1 MNWLINRKKYKPFI
15 YIITIVV
22 YAANMALL
30 MICVRFAYCIIKG
43 IQTDWYKKAELTA
56 SRDDMFFA
64 DKSQVVFFTLAIVFV
79 FIILFALLVILGYRR
94 LLFENMKRDTAVLF
108 IQGYREEK
116 ILLFFMTDVMADILI
131 SIPLAN
137 LFMGIIIIKIC
148 ENSMYQTI
156 FAQEERKLLFIAGYL
171 VIPIIMSACAFF
183 VQTKIWIKKMYQ
195 QGLAQMT
202 RQGI

>member
-1 MNWLINRKKYKPFI
+1 
-15 YIITIVV
+15 
-22 YAANMALL
+22 
-30 MICVRFAYCIIKG
+30 
-43 IQTDWYKKAELTA
+43 
-56 SRDDMFFA
+56 MFFA

-94 LLFENMKRDTAVLF
+94 LLLENMKRDTAVLF

>member
-79 FIILFALLVILGYRR
+79 CYFRVSQTSFGKY
-94 LLFENMKRDTAVLF
+94 EKR
-108 IQGYREEK
+108 YS
-116 ILLFFMTDVMADILI
+116 
-131 SIPLAN
+131 SIVYS
-137 LFMGIIIIKIC
+137 GI
-148 ENSMYQTI
+148 
-156 FAQEERKLLFIAGYL
+156 
-171 VIPIIMSACAFF
+171 
-183 VQTKIWIKKMYQ
+183 
-195 QGLAQMT
+195 
-202 RQGI
+202 

>member
-30 MICVRFAYCIIKG
+30 MICVRFAYCIMKG

-94 LLFENMKRDTAVLF
+94 LLLENMKRDTAVLF
-108 IQGYREEK
+108 IQGYN
-116 ILLFFMTDVMADILI
+116 IYASFFIKQTSAMKCSI
-131 SIPLAN
+131 SKHQLS
-137 LFMGIIIIKIC
+137 L
-148 ENSMYQTI
+148 
-156 FAQEERKLLFIAGYL
+156 
-171 VIPIIMSACAFF
+171 
-183 VQTKIWIKKMYQ
+183 
-195 QGLAQMT
+195 
-202 RQGI
+202 